1 MSFGHKDIK
10 NRKMWKIFSGECGN
24 LKPMIVGEEGLYW
37 ILSDPKHKGGT
48 TPAQPI
54 KRTKQ
59 TLPH

>member
-1 MSFGHKDIK
+1 
-10 NRKMWKIFSGECGN
+10 MWKIFSGECGN

-37 ILSDPKHKGGT
+37 ILSDPKHKRGT

-59 TLPH
+59 ALPH